1 MQLVRST
8 FNGVGMIALAIGL
21 ASSANAQTA
30 ATDPAAQ
37 PTAPDTAAQTTTPG
51 TTAPSQP
58 APAASQ
64 AEPVDPQEI
73 VVTANKREEKLNRVG
88 LSITAIGAEA
98 LATRRISS
106 VQDIAAAIPGLK
118 FAESGTNTPIYT
130 LRGIGFNEESLGVY
144 PSVSVYT
151 DEVPLPFPVLTLRA
165 AIDLERIEALKGPQ
179 GTLFG
184 QNATGGAINYIAAKP
199 TNTFKYGADVSYGR
213 FNYVNGN
220 AFVSGPLGDNAGVRL
235 AISATHSN
243 GWQQSL
249 TRPGDRNGAQ
259 KYVSGRLTFT
269 ANPTDKVRL
278 RATVTAWQDKSE
290 PQAAQLIAVRAQN
303 PLVVQP
309 GVLAAPFA
317 QLNPRSA
324 DWTTTAPY
332 RVCVAPLD
340 CVLFGFFGVPGNI
353 TTVERT
359 TPNLEP
365 RSNRKF
371 IQGSLRADLDLGS
384 FATLTSITSYLD
396 FSQNLYSDKD
406 GTAQAVAN
414 IGPSFAKIHS
424 FNQEL
429 RVANQGNG
437 PFRWVLGANYEKS
450 RTFEDQFLTFA
461 NGSSSNFATAFINT
475 TGSEVLQKIRNEAVF
490 ANGEYD
496 VTSKLTLKAG
506 GRYTKSRNS
515 ANLCSKGNGDG
526 LVSFLFN
533 LLPPFFGVAPGSFP
547 PIKTG
552 DCYPLNNQF
561 IPGQRFIDTLAEHNF
576 SWRLGADYKPSRD
589 TLIYANVSR
598 GYKAG
603 SYPTAAGSDF
613 RSYRPVTQE
622 SVTSYEAGF
631 KTSLANRMVQL
642 NAAAFYYDYVNK
654 QIRGKIV
661 DPVFDVLDILINVPK
676 SKVLGAEAE
685 LTVRPATGFTVG
697 ASVTYLDSKV
707 RTNKGTHFVGPTA
720 YGNSCGTIA
729 VPGPCDFTGS
739 ELPFTPKWSYSLNA
753 DYRVPLGS
761 NSLTFGGGLR
771 GQSSSVSTLNGRSI
785 QFRNLPADRHV
796 SGIDR
801 PFVIPSYTVVDAQAG
816 YEFGDRRYKMMVW
829 GKNIFNKYYVTNANH
844 YLDTTVRF
852 AGMPATYGVTLSV
865 KN

>member
-1 MQLVRST
+1 MQLVRNT
-8 FNGVGMIALAIGL
+8 LNGAGMIALAIGL
-21 ASSANAQTA
+21 ASSAHAQTA
-30 ATDPAAQ
+30 ATDPTVV
-37 PTAPDTAAQTTTPG
+37 PTAPD

-58 APAASQ
+58 ATATSQ
-64 AEPVDPQEI
+64 AAPFEPQEI

-88 LSITAIGAEA
+88 LSVTAIGAEA

-213 FNYVNGN
+213 FNYLNGN
-220 AFVSGPLGDNAGVRL
+220 AFVSGPLTDKIGARL
-235 AISATHSN
+235 AISATDSN
-243 GWQQSL
+243 GWQRSL

-259 KYVSGRLTFT
+259 KYVSGRLTVT
-269 ANPTDKVRL
+269 ANPSDKVRL
-278 RATVTAWQDKSE
+278 RATVSAWQDKSE

-303 PLVVQP
+303 PASVQA

-317 QLNPRSA
+317 GLNPYSA
-324 DWTTTAPY
+324 DWTTTANY
-332 RVCVAPLD
+332 LVFESIAGLFSGTNFNVAQ
-340 CVLFGFFGVPGNI
+340 
-353 TTVERT
+353 RT
-359 TPNLEP
+359 TPNLRP

-371 IQGSLRADLDLGS
+371 VQGALRADVDLGD
-384 FATLTSITSYLD
+384 FATLTSITSYLNFD
-396 FSQNLYSDKD
+396 QNLYSDKD

-429 RVANQGNG
+429 RVANAGG
-437 PFRWVLGANYEKS
+437 GVFRWVVGANYERS
-450 RTFEDQFLTFA
+450 RTFEDQHLTFA
-461 NGSSSNFATAFINT
+461 NGSSSAPGTLFINS
-475 TGSEVLQKIRNEAVF
+475 TGSEVLQRIRNEAVF

-506 GRYTKSRNS
+506 GRYTKSRNR
-515 ANLCSKGNGDG
+515 ADLCSKGDGDG
-526 LVSFLFN
+526 LVSVLFN
-533 LLPPFFGVAPGSFP
+533 ILPGAVFGVDPTSFT

-552 DCYPLNNQF
+552 DCYPLNLQH
-561 IPGQRFIDTLAEHNF
+561 IPGDRFIDTLAEHNF
-576 SWRLGADYKPSRD
+576 SWRVGADYKPSRD
-589 TLIYANVSR
+589 TLFYANVSR

-622 SVTSYEAGF
+622 SVTSYETGF
-631 KTSLANRMVQL
+631 KTSLLNRLVQL

-676 SKVLGAEAE
+676 SKVIGAEAE

-720 YGNSCGTIA
+720 YGNSCGTTA
-729 VPGPCDFTGS
+729 TPGPCDFTGS

-753 DYRVPLGS
+753 DYRYPLG
-761 NSLTFGGGLR
+761 NNALTFGAGVR

-785 QFRNLPADRHV
+785 AFRNLPADRHAA
-796 SGIDR
+796 GIDR
-801 PFVIPSYTVVDAQAG
+801 PFVIPGYAVVDAQLG
-816 YEFGDRRYKMMVW
+816 YEFGNRRYKVMAW
-829 GKNIFNKYYVTNANH
+829 GKNVFDKYYVTNANH
-844 YLDTTVRF
+844 FLDTTVRF